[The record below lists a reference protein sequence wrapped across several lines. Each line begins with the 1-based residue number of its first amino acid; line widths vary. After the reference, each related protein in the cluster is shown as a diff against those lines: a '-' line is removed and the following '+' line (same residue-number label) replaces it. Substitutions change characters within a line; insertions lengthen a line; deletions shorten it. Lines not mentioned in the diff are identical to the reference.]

1 MTNTLTHRWKENMN
15 ALSVFWGCENP
26 CRLAVVTGSV
36 EAVLFGPYGKVY
48 QSFTNIFW
56 RPLVKVIELSIMV
69 DTRSSNLL
77 DIK

>member
-1 MTNTLTHRWKENMN
+1 MN

-36 EAVLFGPYGKVY
+36 KAVLFGPYGKVY
-48 QSFTNIFW
+48 QSFTNISW

-69 DTRSSNLL
+69 DTRWSSLL
-77 DIK
+77 DIKLFPQ